1 MSSLLPCARFEQ
13 VGTTLSF
20 RIGMVMLVGFILM
33 QLLLLLVWQTPGLGG
48 ADANYGLPSPAT
60 LARMV
65 EAMEQAGPAGATE
78 LADSYDGS
86 IFTVT
91 IGRTAPN
98 DFREVP
104 TALSELASRYR
115 RALSDHNMVVDG
127 GPAMLGA
134 WMSDRARPMRFL
146 VPIRLTI
153 WMRDGRVLILTGR
166 PSSALSAYLARRSLL
181 GAISGALLLLMLW
194 IALRQTTRPLRRLTR
209 ATEALGDD
217 LRAPDATVEGSRETR
232 ALAQAFND
240 MKARIV
246 SLMDE
251 RTFILAGIAHDMR
264 TYLTRLR
271 LRAEFI
277 TDQGQRARAERDLD
291 QMSALLDDNLLFA
304 SIDRHNVTPMQPIDL
319 SALTRGLV
327 EARFEADRIA
337 VSVNEPAL
345 IEADAAGLERIFGN
359 LVNNGFRHADLIR
372 IAVRHDAHT
381 IVWQFEDNGPG
392 VAPADLPQ
400 LGLAYH
406 RLDPSRNPKAGG
418 AGLGLAIVQALA
430 DAMRAQVEFGTS
442 NDGGL
447 RINIV
452 FRKNV
457 AT

>member
-1 MSSLLPCARFEQ
+1 MCSSLPCARFEP

-33 QLLLLLVWQTPGLGG
+33 QLLLLLVWQTPGRGG
-48 ADANYGLPSPAT
+48 PDANYGLPAPTT

-65 EAMEQAGPAGATE
+65 DAMERAGPAGAAE

-86 IFTVT
+86 LFTVT
-91 IGRTAPN
+91 IGRTPPN

-115 RALSDHNMVVDG
+115 HALSDHNVVVDG
-127 GPAMLGA
+127 GPGVFGA
-134 WMSDRARPMRFL
+134 WMGDRARPIRFL

-166 PSSALSAYLARRSLL
+166 PSRALSAYLARRSLL

-194 IALRQTTRPLRRLTR
+194 IALRQTTRPLRRLTQ
-209 ATEALGDD
+209 ATQALGHD
-217 LRAPDATVEGSRETR
+217 LRAPDAIVEGSRETR
-232 ALAQAFND
+232 ALAQAFNV

-277 TDQGQRARAERDLD
+277 ADDGQRARAERDLD

-304 SIDRHNVTPMQPIDL
+304 SIDRHNVTPMQRIDL
-319 SALTRGLV
+319 SALTRALV
-327 EARFEADRIA
+327 ETRFEADRIELSA
-337 VSVNEPAL
+337 REPAL

-359 LVNNGFRHADLIR
+359 LVDNGFRHADRMR
-372 IAVRHDAHT
+372 IAVRHDGRT

-392 VAPADLPQ
+392 VEPADLAQ
-400 LGLAYH
+400 LGLAYR
-406 RLDPSRNPKAGG
+406 RLDPSRNSKAGG

-430 DAMRAQVEFGTS
+430 DAMRAQVKFGTS

-447 RINIV
+447 RISIV
-452 FRKNV
+452 FRKN
-457 AT
+457 ATT

>member
-1 MSSLLPCARFEQ
+1 
-13 VGTTLSF
+13 
-20 RIGMVMLVGFILM
+20 
-33 QLLLLLVWQTPGLGG
+33 
-48 ADANYGLPSPAT
+48 
-60 LARMV
+60 
-65 EAMEQAGPAGATE
+65 
-78 LADSYDGS
+78 
-86 IFTVT
+86 
-91 IGRTAPN
+91 
-98 DFREVP
+98 
-104 TALSELASRYR
+104 
-115 RALSDHNMVVDG
+115 
-127 GPAMLGA
+127 
-134 WMSDRARPMRFL
+134 
-146 VPIRLTI
+146 
-153 WMRDGRVLILTGR
+153 
-166 PSSALSAYLARRSLL
+166 
-181 GAISGALLLLMLW
+181 MLW

-209 ATEALGDD
+209 ATQALGDD

-232 ALAQAFND
+232 ALAQAFNG

-277 TDQGQRARAERDLD
+277 ADDGQRARAERDLD

-304 SIDRHNVTPMQPIDL
+304 GIDRHNVTPMQRIDL
-319 SALTRGLV
+319 SALTRALV

-337 VSVNEPAL
+337 VSANEPAL

-359 LVNNGFRHADLIR
+359 LVDNGFRHADLMR

-392 VAPADLPQ
+392 VAPADLTQ

-430 DAMRAQVEFGTS
+430 DAMRAQVEFGNS

-452 FRKNV
+452 FRMN
-457 AT
+457 ATT